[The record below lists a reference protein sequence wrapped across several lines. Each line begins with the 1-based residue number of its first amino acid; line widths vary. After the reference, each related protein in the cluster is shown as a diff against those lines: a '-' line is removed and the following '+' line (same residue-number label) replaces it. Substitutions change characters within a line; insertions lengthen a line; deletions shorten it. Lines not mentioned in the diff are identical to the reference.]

1 MKPKKTVQQRQQEL
15 QALLSTAAG
24 RQQLEDLEA
33 RYHAASG
40 RLRPGRS
47 SVITYLL
54 VFERE
59 QGLIGQ

>member
-15 QALLSTAAG
+15 QGLLSTAAG

-33 RYHAASG
+33 RYQAASG
-40 RLRPGRS
+40 RLRPRRS